1 MEHELDSVISS
12 MKEDGTHIAEAPVKV
27 EPPKEEPKEPVEA
40 ESNEEAETS
49 ESPPEEVVFPKK
61 AVNAISRRDKIIAK
75 ERAEKAA
82 LAAELE
88 QYRSQIQAKPPQNNQ
103 GNANGAPKEDDFD
116 NYGDFLKAEILYNI
130 KQEQAQQQEQLNKKQ
145 QDYQRQI
152 WEEQR
157 TQEIA
162 QKAES
167 HKAEI
172 PDFAQVVEENADY
185 LDDLPEQIQQAFLE
199 ADDASLAF
207 YNLAKEG
214 KLEALAAMSPYRAA
228 MEIAMAQSKKPQLN
242 RVTNAP
248 NPIKSVQGR
257 GSVTKDVSE
266 MSGEELLKKYNIK
279 F

>member
-12 MKEDGTHIAEAPVKV
+12 MKEEGTLVTETPKEV
-27 EPPKEEPKEPVEA
+27 ELPKEEPKEPEQA
-40 ESNEEAETS
+40 ESQDDAESAEGSTD
-49 ESPPEEVVFPKK
+49 EVVFPKK

-82 LAAELE
+82 LLAEVE
-88 QYRSQIQAKPPQNNQ
+88 RYRSQLQATPQNNPQ
-103 GNANGAPKEDDFD
+103 PTNDAPKEDDFE
-116 NYGDFLKAEILYNI
+116 NYADYLKADILHKI
-130 KQEQAQQQEQLNKKQ
+130 KQEQAGQEQQNTKRQQEIQYQ
-145 QDYQRQI
+145 Q

-162 QKAES
+162 LKAET

-172 PDFAQVVEENADY
+172 PDFSQVVEENADY
-185 LDDLPEQIQQAFLE
+185 LDVLPPLIQQAFLE

-214 KLEALAAMSPYRAA
+214 KLEALATMSPYRAA
-228 MEIAMAQSKKPQLN
+228 MEIAIAQTKKPQLN
-242 RVTNAP
+242 KVTNAP
-248 NPIKSVQGR
+248 NPIKGVQGR
-257 GSVTKDVSE
+257 GSTTKDISD
-266 MSGEELLKKYNIK
+266 MSGDELLKKLNIR